1 MRPLATIGAATILA
15 GIAWIAYGMM
25 SGDSGPEEAC
35 RTASPFYIGGIQ
47 VNEPDHR
54 HWVDTL
60 DEIGMNT
67 VAVTVYATHGAWDD
81 AELWF
86 ADAEPSVLDEIR
98 AARARG
104 LSVVLVLRV
113 ALDHGR
119 PRNKFLWHGMIM
131 PGSDAAIDAWFE
143 RYTEFVVRWAEIGQ
157 REGVEILGIGS
168 ELKALTATLPI
179 TRWGNFKNY
188 YGYYWY
194 QRLARSRALDFAA
207 EIERRHLW
215 VRGYENYDD
224 LETYLDDRF
233 RHTTAWAQQAYLR
246 DLDHM
251 LEQINRR
258 RERINRHWIRLI
270 GRVREDYAGKLTYA
284 ANFDHYQNV
293 GFWSQLDLI
302 GINSYFS
309 LREGVDREL
318 KSSEKLALFIDRW
331 REIFADLD
339 RFQASQGVSHLPL
352 LFTEI
357 GYTFRQHATVE
368 PWAHDGFSIVG
379 WKDRPHRLVVWSE
392 QPVDYEERELALK
405 ALRTVHVER
414 GSNLAG
420 LLYWKLSTN
429 EDHERIEPFVVH
441 IGTDSTDPLQHV
453 LVDFASSA
461 KAGSNHAAP
470 GINRS
475 VPVAPLER

>member
-1 MRPLATIGAATILA
+1 MRPIPTLGATAILA
-15 GIAWIAYGMM
+15 GIALIAYGLM
-25 SGDSGPEEAC
+25 SGDSEPGIA
-35 RTASPFYIGGIQ
+35 RGTATPFYVGGIQ

-60 DEIGMNT
+60 SEIGMNT
-67 VAVTVYATHGAWDD
+67 VAVTAYATQGEWDG

-98 AARARG
+98 VARTRG

-113 ALDHGR
+113 ALDHGS

-131 PGSDAAIDAWFE
+131 PGSDEAIDAWFE
-143 RYTEFVVRWAEIGQ
+143 RYTEFVVKWAEICQ

-179 TRWGNFKNY
+179 TRWGNLENY

-194 QRLARSRALDFAA
+194 QRLARNRALDFAD

-233 RHTTAWAQQAYLR
+233 RHTTAWAGQAYLR
-246 DLDHM
+246 DLDHT
-251 LEQINRR
+251 LQRINQRR
-258 RERINRHWIRLI
+258 DHINRHWIRLI
-270 GRVREDYAGKLTYA
+270 ARVREVYAGKLTYA

-293 GFWSQLDLI
+293 GFWSQLDLM

-309 LREGVDREL
+309 LRDDVDREL
-318 KSSEKLALFIDRW
+318 DPPETLALFIDRW
-331 REIFADLD
+331 RAVFEELD
-339 RFQASQGVSHLPL
+339 RFKASQGVSHLPV

-357 GYTFRQHATVE
+357 GYTFRRHATVE

-379 WKDRPHRLVVWSE
+379 WKGRPHQLVVWSE
-392 QPVDYEERELALK
+392 QPVDYEERKLALT
-405 ALRTVHVER
+405 ALRTVHLER
-414 GSNLAG
+414 GSDLVG

-441 IGTDSTDPLQHV
+441 IGTDSTDPLQQA
-453 LVDFASSA
+453 LVDFSSPA
-461 KAGSNHAAP
+461 VPPGS
-470 GINRS
+470 
-475 VPVAPLER
+475 